1 MKVVVDSSVA
11 MAIFFR
17 EEEAEKLGS
26 QLRSATERYMSP
38 LNLWETRIQIY
49 ARAGQ
54 SGEKALIAWFE
65 SAEIKVVPI
74 TESQTAL
81 AIEARK
87 KYGGR
92 PARLNMG
99 DCFAYAL
106 AKEMDAVLLFKG
118 NDFRMTDVK
127 RLD

>member
-1 MKVVVDSSVA
+1 

-17 EEEAEKLGS
+17 EEEAEKLDQ
-26 QLRSATERYMSP
+26 QLSLATERYISP

-54 SGEKALIAWFE
+54 SGERALIAWFE

-74 TESQTAL
+74 TSSHTTL

-118 NDFRMTDVK
+118 NDFRLTDVK